1 MSGALSFGP
10 FLDTILEGVKNDQD
24 NPCADFCLDS
34 SAHAENCG
42 STSRVNEDAIS
53 GLRSL
58 GAALY
63 RVPPNT
69 ANYYLRNNARAW
81 VIRAAGVGYA
91 QEFVDSRFVDLRTR
105 TRWRRQSEPAG
116 ASTELPDN
124 SDRGLPSQKPDE
136 AERRILEELCTAID
150 YHVNKL
156 DLARSL
162 SKLPPTYDDAPW
174 YVHLHAAA
182 YSRLP
187 TANAT
192 ITRVVAYMAHGL
204 DIALC
209 SCAESDEGHSW
220 TMTIYYHLL
229 SERPCYG
236 ALCHEGWRW
245 TEIVVAMLL
254 MFPWCLVVHL
264 CIDAHIG
271 IADRRLAKTS
281 TAISSSVLSLQQV
294 ERLPPAWRCLLAIIK
309 AVLKRGDDLTDS
321 ESAQVRSFLDLFEDN
336 FVATSPGDILDAVHE
351 YDIGAIPKEKVGAA
365 ISDRYTILEVDH
377 AESHTNDT
385 SYEVQK
391 HCRCRRC
398 NLIRDVLRKLG
409 FLGKDLLFERRVF
422 NMYAHTALREYN
434 AVDMF
439 VNNTTRMR
447 HPLIHVWESVWLS
460 RLLNPVI
467 DNACARLAWVSAM
480 GDAEMDINYHLQ
492 FLQRPGHRDRT
503 LLLLGF
509 CQTIDRH
516 LDKLG
521 SEWTLPVNMQAAP
534 WSVIGW
540 LLFPNQLRIFLLPI
554 LWKVHWWI
562 YGETIGWRWIID
574 LPLRVLWT
582 AIFGPILLVC
592 VLQPAGTLMYHLAGH
607 PHDAIYELA
616 EAYGQLDYHGRQL
629 CVAWALLREA
639 ATQLIESNFMASA
652 EAEWQA
658 VCNDVHHYAS
668 FLRTIDTGDIRV
680 IFRAYSQAIEMAP
693 HEERIRK
700 EYTLRYS
707 SRTQARGSAA
717 GSTGARVAEVADE
730 DDDF

>member
-162 SKLPPTYDDAPW
+162 SKLPPTYDDAP
-174 YVHLHAAA
+174 
-182 YSRLP
+182 
-187 TANAT
+187 
-192 ITRVVAYMAHGL
+192 
-204 DIALC
+204 C
-209 SCAESDEGHSW
+209 
-220 TMTIYYHLL
+220 
-229 SERPCYG
+229 
-236 ALCHEGWRW
+236 
-245 TEIVVAMLL
+245 
-254 MFPWCLVVHL
+254 
-264 CIDAHIG
+264 
-271 IADRRLAKTS
+271 
-281 TAISSSVLSLQQV
+281 
-294 ERLPPAWRCLLAIIK
+294 
-309 AVLKRGDDLTDS
+309 

-521 SEWTLPVNMQAAP
+521 SEWTLPV
-534 WSVIGW
+534 
-540 LLFPNQLRIFLLPI
+540 
-554 LWKVHWWI
+554 
-562 YGETIGWRWIID
+562 
-574 LPLRVLWT
+574 
-582 AIFGPILLVC
+582 
-592 VLQPAGTLMYHLAGH
+592 
-607 PHDAIYELA
+607 
-616 EAYGQLDYHGRQL
+616 
-629 CVAWALLREA
+629 
-639 ATQLIESNFMASA
+639 
-652 EAEWQA
+652 
-658 VCNDVHHYAS
+658 S